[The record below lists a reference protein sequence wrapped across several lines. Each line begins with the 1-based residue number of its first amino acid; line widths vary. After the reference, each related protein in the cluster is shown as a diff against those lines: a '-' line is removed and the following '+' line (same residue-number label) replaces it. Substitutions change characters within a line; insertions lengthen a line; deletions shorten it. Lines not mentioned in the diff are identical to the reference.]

1 MHYRPLGQTG
11 LTVSSLG
18 FGCGA
23 VGGILVTGAP
33 NEMRR
38 VVAHAIECGVTY
50 FDTAPLYGNGRSEQ
64 NLGLALEDLQAN
76 VIVGTKVRLGAEEL
90 DNIEQAVTQS
100 VEGSLRR
107 LRREQLDLIQLHNP
121 LGLKRN
127 PERGWLNLA
136 DVEQVVAVFQTLQ
149 QAGKVRYWG
158 LNGLGN
164 SAALH
169 QALASGAQTIQ
180 ACFNLINPSASMA
193 APPNFPFQD
202 YQQLIDRAAER
213 GLGVIAIRVLAAG
226 ALSGSADRHPNAAQ
240 SVEPI
245 ASGTS
250 FAADVAWAR
259 RFDVLVAEGYASS
272 LVEAAIRFVISK
284 PQVATTLVGISSIE
298 QFDQALAAVNQGA
311 LPAEASARLQ
321 SIWQVV

>member
-50 FDTAPLYGNGRSEQ
+50 FDTAPLYGNGQSEQ

-180 ACFNLINPSASMA
+180 ACFNLINPSAGMA

-259 RFDVLVAEGYASS
+259 RFDALVAEGYASS

-321 SIWQVV
+321 NIWQVI

>member
-1 MHYRPLGQTG
+1 MHYRQLGQTG

-23 VGGILVTGAP
+23 VGGILVSGAP

-38 VVAHAIECGVTY
+38 AVAHAIDCGVTY
-50 FDTAPLYGNGRSEQ
+50 FDTAPLYGHGRSEQ
-64 NLGLALEDLQAN
+64 NLGLALKEIQAN

-90 DNIEQAVTQS
+90 GSIEQAVARS

-107 LRREQLDLIQLHNP
+107 LRRDQLDLIQLHNA
-121 LGLKRN
+121 LGLERR
-127 PERGWLNLA
+127 PERGWLSLA
-136 DVEQVVAVFQTLQ
+136 DLDQVVAAFQKLQ

-158 LNGLGN
+158 LNGLGE

-169 QALASGAQTIQ
+169 QALASGAQTMQ
-180 ACFNLINPSASMA
+180 VCFNLINPSAGIA
-193 APPNFPFQD
+193 APPSFPFQD

-213 GLGVIAIRVLAAG
+213 GLGVIAIRVLAGG
-226 ALSGSADRHPNAAQ
+226 ALSGAAERHPNAAQ

-245 ASGTS
+245 TSGAS

-259 RFDVLVAEGYASS
+259 RFDTLVAEGYASS
-272 LVEAAIRFVISK
+272 LVDAAIRFVVGK
-284 PQVATTLVGISSIE
+284 PEVATTLVGISSIE
-298 QFDQALAAVNQGA
+298 QFDQALAAASRGA
-311 LPAEASARLQ
+311 LPAEATARLQ
-321 SIWQVV
+321 AIWQVT

>member
-1 MHYRPLGQTG
+1 
-11 LTVSSLG
+11 
-18 FGCGA
+18 
-23 VGGILVTGAP
+23 
-33 NEMRR
+33 MRR

-180 ACFNLINPSASMA
+180 ACFNLINPSAGMA

-213 GLGVIAIRVLAAG
+213 RLGVIAIRVLAAG
-226 ALSGSADRHPNAAQ
+226 ALSGSVDRHPNAAQ

-259 RFDVLVAEGYASS
+259 RFDALVAEGYASS
-272 LVEAAIRFVISK
+272 LVEAAIRFVMSK

-321 SIWQVV
+321 SIWQGI